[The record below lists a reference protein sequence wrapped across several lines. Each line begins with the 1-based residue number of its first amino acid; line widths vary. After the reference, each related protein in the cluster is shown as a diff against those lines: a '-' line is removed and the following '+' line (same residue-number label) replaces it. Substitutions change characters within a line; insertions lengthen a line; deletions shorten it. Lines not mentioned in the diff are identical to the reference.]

1 MDEINVYILMIFFL
15 DEILS
20 IWMKLLSLFNQI
32 AACMD
37 ETMFMDE
44 IDDIGN

>member
-1 MDEINVYILMIFFL
+1 MDEVI
-15 DEILS
+15 D
-20 IWMKLLSLFNQI
+20 LFNQI
-32 AACMD
+32 HVVCMD

>member
-1 MDEINVYILMIFFL
+1 MDEINVYISMLFSWMKFCQ
-15 DEILS
+15 S
-20 IWMKLLSLFNQI
+20 WMKLLILFNQI
-32 AACMD
+32 VVCMD

>member
-1 MDEINVYILMIFFL
+1 MDEINVYIFIFIFL

-20 IWMKLLSLFNQI
+20 SWMKLLILFKQI
-32 AACMD
+32 VVCMD

-44 IDDIGN
+44 IDDVGN

>member
-1 MDEINVYILMIFFL
+1 MKSMSIFLFIFL

-20 IWMKLLSLFNQI
+20 ILDEIIDSNHQI
-32 AACMD
+32 VVCMD